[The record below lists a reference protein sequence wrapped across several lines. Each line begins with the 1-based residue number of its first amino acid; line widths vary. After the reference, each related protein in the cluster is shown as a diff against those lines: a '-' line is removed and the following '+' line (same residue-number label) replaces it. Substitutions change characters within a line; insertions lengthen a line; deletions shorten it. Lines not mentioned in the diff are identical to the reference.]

1 MDLLTYKEL
10 DAELDARAEADPA
23 ARRARGFGHR
33 VWHWLLSLSPT
44 VVTFMIALSIGLCM
58 VAVQVSLL
66 PVLVP
71 MAVFWGLTLIAMGGV
86 VARWMTPGPGR
97 HRMAS

>member
-1 MDLLTYKEL
+1 MDLLTYKEV
-10 DAELDARAEADPA
+10 DAQAEAQAHAGPE
-23 ARRARGFGHR
+23 ARRSRGFGHR

-44 VVTFMIALSIGLCM
+44 VVTFMIALSIGLAM
-58 VAVQVSLL
+58 IAVQVSLL

-71 MAVFWGLTLIAMGGV
+71 MAIFWGLTVIAMGGV

-97 HRMAS
+97 HRVAS

>member
-10 DAELDARAEADPA
+10 ETAPDTPPK
-23 ARRARGFGHR
+23 ARGFGHR
-33 VWHWLLSLSPT
+33 AWHWLLSLSPT

-71 MAVFWGLTLIAMGGV
+71 MAVFWGLTLIAIVGV
-86 VARWMTPGPGR
+86 VARWLTPGPGR

>member
-1 MDLLTYKEL
+1 MDLLTYKEI
-10 DAELDARAEADPA
+10 DARADADAGPE

-44 VVTFMIALSIGLCM
+44 VVTFMIALSVGLGM
-58 VAVQVSLL
+58 IAAQVSLL

-71 MAVFWGLTLIAMGGV
+71 MAIFWGLTVVAMVGV
-86 VARWMTPGPGR
+86 IARWMTPGPGR

>member
-1 MDLLTYKEL
+1 MDLLTYQEVEAQA
-10 DAELDARAEADPA
+10 DAAEGPE

-71 MAVFWGLTLIAMGGV
+71 MAIFWGLTLIAMGGV
-86 VARWMTPGPGR
+86 IARWMTPGPGR

>member
-1 MDLLTYKEL
+1 MDLLTYQEI
-10 DAELDARAEADPA
+10 DARAEAAPE
-23 ARRARGFGHR
+23 ARRNRGFGHR

-44 VVTFMIALSIGLCM
+44 VVTFMIALSIGLAM

-71 MAVFWGLTLIAMGGV
+71 MAIFWGLTVIAMGGV